1 MGGLGN
7 FVGIVRL
14 AVRRLR
20 ASLTLTLMS
29 LLGLTVAVALIM
41 SIPLFSDA
49 INYNM
54 LRQELRN
61 MSETGNRPPFAFMF
75 RYVGAWYG
83 GIAPEKYQPSDDYLT
98 KVAPATIG
106 LPLQQT
112 VRYVKTDNFR
122 VFPASEAQYADIR
135 QPLAYAY
142 VGYVTAFADHITIIE
157 GNWPALAQRAT
168 DTLEVLISQ
177 NLATAA
183 GMQVGEEYILLD
195 KGGENSFSGTPEPSQ
210 IPVRIAGVWVAN
222 DPTEE
227 FWFYTPKSF
236 DDVFFVSEESFTNR
250 VIPAGRYPIYLAL
263 WYLVFDGSDVY
274 TENVPGLIGRIVTTQ
289 SRAATVLENTSLDVS
304 PMDAMIRYQRKAQLL
319 TVLLLVFSVP
329 VVFLV
334 LYFVG
339 LVSGMVVQRQKA
351 EIAVLKSRGA
361 TSLQILLLYLLEGV
375 MVGAVALVLGALLGQ
390 VIAMV
395 MGNTKSFLLWV
406 WRTPL
411 PVKMTRTALRFGLGA
426 VALAT
431 LASLLPALSAAG
443 YTIVTY
449 KQEMARSLRRPAWQR
464 YFLDVMLM
472 APPLYGYY
480 VLSQSGSISFLRL
493 GTEGSPF
500 SEPLLFL
507 VPALFMFSTSLFFI
521 RFFPYVMSF
530 LAWFVQ
536 RAGNVPMVL
545 AIRHLSRSASF
556 YTGPL
561 LLLILTLSLATF
573 TASMAWTLDQ
583 HNTDS
588 VYYRVGSDMRLVEL
602 GESTEDSVGGAIT
615 GGGGGSQKQ
624 EQRASE
630 ESDPLAATA
639 VKWLFLP
646 VTEHLRAPGVQAAT
660 RVGRFASTASL
671 GGASAQITVYG
682 VDRVDFPRVSYW
694 RSDFAPRPLGSLMN
708 SLALDTGALIVER
721 KFLSD
726 YAIGI
731 GDKVRLSLSSSG
743 LSGSADFTVVAVAD
757 HFPTAYPED
766 GYFAIANLEYLHERI
781 GGQVPYDVWLRTDPA
796 FTAKEIVSNVQS
808 VGLMVL
814 SSDDSRQLVKDY
826 ESQPERTGTFGIL
839 SVGFVTSALLTV
851 LGFLLY
857 SLVSFQRRFIELGI
871 LRAIGLSIGQMSAFL
886 AMEQAFLIGTG
897 MVVGTGLGVW
907 ASTLFIQ
914 FLQVGAGKYALTPP
928 FEVQLAWSAIV
939 NIYVV
944 FVLMFV
950 LAVGAMMVLLVRMR
964 IFQAVKLGETAG

>member
-7 FVGIVRL
+7 IFGLFRL
-14 AVRRLR
+14 ASRRLR

-29 LLGLTVAVALIM
+29 LLGLTVAVGLIM

-54 LRQELRN
+54 LRQELRS

-83 GIAPEKYQPSDDYLT
+83 GIGPDDYEPADSYLMNT
-98 KVAPATIG
+98 APATIG
-106 LPLQQT
+106 LPLDQT

-142 VGYVTAFADHITIIE
+142 VGYVTSLAEHITIIE

-168 DTLEVLISQ
+168 DTLEVLISS

-195 KGGENSFSGTPEPSQ
+195 KGGENSFSGTPEPAQ
-210 IPVRIAGVWVAN
+210 VPVRIAGVWAAN

-236 DDVFFVSEESFTNR
+236 DDVFFVSQESFTNR
-250 VIPAGRYPIYLAL
+250 VIPAGRNPIYLAL
-263 WYLVFDGSDVY
+263 WYLVFDGSGVY
-274 TENVPGLIGRIVTTQ
+274 TENVPGLIARIVTTQ
-289 SRAATVLENTSLDVS
+289 SRTATMLENTSLDVS
-304 PMDAMIRYQRKAQLL
+304 PMDAMVRYQRKAQLL

-361 TSLQILLLYLLEGV
+361 TSLQVLLLYLLEGV
-375 MVGAVALVLGALLGQ
+375 MVGGVALILGALLGQ
-390 VIAMV
+390 LIAMV

-406 WRTPL
+406 WREPL
-411 PVKMTRTALRFGLGA
+411 PVKMTRTAIRYGLAA
-426 VALAT
+426 VGLAT

-449 KQEMARSLRRPAWQR
+449 KQEMARSLKRPAWQR
-464 YFLDVMLM
+464 YFLDVILLI
-472 APPLYGYY
+472 PPLYGYY
-480 VLSQSGSISFLRL
+480 TLSQTGAISFLRL

-521 RFFPYVMSF
+521 RFFPYLMSF

-536 RAGNVPMVL
+536 RTGSVPTVL
-545 AIRHLSRSASF
+545 AIRHLSRSAGY

-573 TASMAWTLDQ
+573 TASMAGTLDQ
-583 HNTDS
+583 HNRDS
-588 VYYRVGSDMRLVEL
+588 VYYRVGSDMKLVEL
-602 GESTEDSVGGAIT
+602 GESTEESGQGPGTVSGSDST
-615 GGGGGSQKQ
+615 G
-624 EQRASE
+624 EQPPTA
-630 ESDPLAATA
+630 DPLAATT

-660 RVGRFASTASL
+660 RVGRFSANASL
-671 GGASAQITVYG
+671 GGSSAQMQVFG
-682 VDRVDFPRVSYW
+682 VDRVDFPRVAYW

-708 SLALDTGALIVER
+708 NLALDTGALVVDR
-721 KFLSD
+721 KFLAD

-731 GDKVRLSLSSSG
+731 GDKVKLSLNSSG
-743 LSGSADFTVVAVAD
+743 LGGSADFTVVDVAD
-757 HFPTAYPED
+757 YFPTAYPED

-796 FTAKEIVSNVQS
+796 FEAKEIVSNVQS

-814 SSDDSRQLVKDY
+814 SNDDARQLVKDY

-886 AMEQAFLIGTG
+886 AMEQALLIGTG

-928 FEVQLAWSAIV
+928 FEVQLAWSAIA

-944 FVLMFV
+944 FVAMFV
-950 LAVGAMMVLLVRMR
+950 IAVGGMMLMLVRMR